1 MQTPILETE
10 RLILRPLTVEDA
22 PAVFALASDERVT
35 KYMTYPTHRNIETTV
50 EWLESIDH
58 STDTEYD
65 FGFVEKESG
74 VLIGSGG
81 IYWNGDYQQW
91 RVGYNLRF
99 DRWHKG
105 YATEAAREIVRFAK
119 EALKAE
125 RIGSCR
131 AVENPNSGRVLR
143 NCGLVFTK
151 YGDYQKIDG
160 SVSFHCKEYLWTKD
174 GKELTHHKG
183 TDTLK
188 TERLILR
195 KFKKDDFKDIFQWA
209 SNPKVNRYVSYQ
221 PHKTLAAPF
230 TPAAAGDAAA
240 VHSPSKRADGRRE
253 NCDK

>member
-22 PAVFALASDERVT
+22 PAVFEWASDERVT

-58 STDTEYD
+58 SSDNDYD

-119 EALKAE
+119 EELNAE
-125 RIGSCR
+125 RIGSCH

-174 GKELTHHKG
+174 GEELTHHKG
-183 TDTLK
+183 TVT
-188 TERLILR
+188 
-195 KFKKDDFKDIFQWA
+195 
-209 SNPKVNRYVSYQ
+209 
-221 PHKTLAAPF
+221 
-230 TPAAAGDAAA
+230 
-240 VHSPSKRADGRRE
+240 
-253 NCDK
+253 

>member
-22 PAVFALASDERVT
+22 PAVFEWASDERVT

-58 STDTEYD
+58 STDTEYE

-91 RVGYNLRF
+91 RMGYNLRF

-119 EALKAE
+119 EELKAE
-125 RIGSCR
+125 RIGSCH

-174 GKELTHHKG
+174 GEELTHHKG
-183 TDTLK
+183 TVTLE

-195 KFKKDDFKDIFQWA
+195 KFNK
-209 SNPKVNRYVSYQ
+209 
-221 PHKTLAAPF
+221 
-230 TPAAAGDAAA
+230 
-240 VHSPSKRADGRRE
+240 GRRKAIPI
-253 NCDK
+253 DMAI